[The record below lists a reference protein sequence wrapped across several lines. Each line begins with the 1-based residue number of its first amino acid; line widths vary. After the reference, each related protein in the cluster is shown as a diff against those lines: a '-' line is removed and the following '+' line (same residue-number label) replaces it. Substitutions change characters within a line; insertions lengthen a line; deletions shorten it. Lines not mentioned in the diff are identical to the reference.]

1 MRRFST
7 HQNETPEE
15 TSSGVSFWAQSGI
28 LGGKGGGEMEYVP
41 RHGEKKPL
49 YDLPLSPESLG
60 TVFARCADYATREIS
75 LAGGGRAV
83 VCWVEGL
90 VRNERLND
98 YVLRPLITGPV
109 PGGKSGPENVLS
121 GGVWNLNAKPRRTLD
136 ETAEELL
143 NGSCA
148 VFLPGGVVTCAVPT
162 EEKRAV
168 ESPENETELK
178 GAQDSFVESARTS
191 ASLVRRRLKSAKVK
205 LTEVKVGRTSRTAV
219 DVLWVE
225 GVTNPELV
233 RQVEDRVRDMDI
245 DALLGAADIEEYLV
259 DSRRTVFPR
268 VLFTERPDRFC
279 RGLMD
284 GQVGVLA
291 DGIPMGCL
299 LPCGLSQFLRAPQD
313 RSYHW
318 LFADLLILLRYA
330 CLAVTVLLPGF
341 YIAMAGFHLQ
351 MIPTQLALSVIASKK
366 DVPFSIQFEVL
377 LMLLAFEVL
386 QEAGLR
392 LPRTIGQSVS
402 IIGALVVGQAAVE
415 AKIISPAVIIV
426 VAAAGM
432 AGFTMPNQDF
442 ANALRL
448 WRFLTAVGASLAG
461 LFGLAAGLIAMICQL
476 ARQTCLG
483 VSYLAPFSP
492 EAGQG
497 RGGEW
502 VLRGP
507 MPTVKLR
514 DLALRPPEK
523 RRQK

>member
-1 MRRFST
+1 MGHTEGRKEAVRLEHRGT
-7 HQNETPEE
+7 
-15 TSSGVSFWAQSGI
+15 
-28 LGGKGGGEMEYVP
+28 YVP
-41 RHGEKKPL
+41 HHPERRPV
-49 YDLPLSPESLG
+49 YDLPLTFASME
-60 TVFARCADYATREIS
+60 TVFADCGDFFSRTIT
-75 LAGGGRAV
+75 LAGGERAM

-98 YVLRPLITGPV
+98 YVLRPLLTRPL
-109 PGGKSGPENVLS
+109 PAGGDLAARIQRA
-121 GGVWNLNAKPRRTLD
+121 GVWNLNVRVRRTVD
-136 ETAEELL
+136 EVAEALL
-143 NGSCA
+143 SGSCA
-148 VFLPGGVVTCAVPT
+148 VFLPDSALTCAVPT

-178 GAQDSFVESARTS
+178 GAQDSFVESLRTS
-191 ASLVRRRLKSAKVK
+191 TSLVRRRLKSPRLK
-205 LTEVKVGRTSRTAV
+205 LSEQTVGRASRTAV

-225 GVTNPELV
+225 GVTDPALV
-233 RQVEDRVRDMDI
+233 RQVEERIRAMDV
-245 DALLGAADIEEYLV
+245 DAVLGAADIEEYLV
-259 DSRRTVFPR
+259 DSRKTVFPR

-284 GQVGVLA
+284 GQVGVLV

-299 LPCGLSQFLRAPQD
+299 LPCALSQFLRAPQD
-313 RSYHW
+313 RSDHW

-341 YIAMAGFHLQ
+341 YIAMTAFHLQ
-351 MIPTQLALSVIASKK
+351 MIPTQLALSIIASKQ

-377 LMLLAFEVL
+377 LMLVAFEIL

-415 AKIISPAVIIV
+415 AKLISPAVIIV

-432 AGFTMPNQDF
+432 AGFTMPNQDLS
-442 ANALRL
+442 NGLRL
-448 WRFLTAVGASLAG
+448 WRFGAAFGASLAG
-461 LFGLAAGLIAMICQL
+461 LFGLVIALIALVYQL

-483 VSYLAPFSP
+483 LPYLTPFSP
-492 EAGQG
+492 ETGQG
-497 RGGEW
+497 GES

-514 DLALRPPEK
+514 DLSLRPGEK